1 MNKANMPTKTAKEK
15 GSAAKSD
22 ASVKAGKDRY
32 IEAVGRRKSAIARV
46 RIYPSTNKALKSV
59 SDDKEGAPAGVLNIS
74 SLDITVNDRIL
85 DKYFRLNRDCRTV
98 ATPFIILNVS
108 FKTTIRIAGGGTSSQ
123 AEAARLGLARA
134 LDELN
139 EKWRK
144 PLRGAG
150 CLTRDSRKVERKKPG
165 LRKAR
170 RPQQWRKR

>member
-1 MNKANMPTKTAKEK
+1 MLAKIIKKEK
-15 GSAAKSD
+15 EPAVKGN

-59 SDDKEGAPAGVLNIS
+59 SEDEEAGSGGVFNVS
-74 SLDITVNDRIL
+74 SLDITVNDKPI
-85 DKYFRLNRDCRTV
+85 DGYFSLNRDRGTV
-98 ATPFIILNVS
+98 AAPFIALSAS
-108 FKTTIRIAGGGTSSQ
+108 FRTTIKVLGGGTSSQ

-134 LDELN
+134 LNGLN

-144 PLRGAG
+144 PLRAAG
-150 CLTRDSRKVERKKPG
+150 YLTRDSRKVERKKPG